1 MKTQNTKL
9 VFKKNSISELN
20 TKQLNQI
27 NGGTVISLSPMLPLS
42 IIISITPIL
51 NGSQGEDM
59 QSGQK

>member
-9 VFKKNSISELN
+9 VFKTSSISELN
-20 TKQLNQI
+20 AGQLNQI
-27 NGGTVISLSPMLPLS
+27 QGGTGSGMSPMLPS
-42 IIISITPIL
+42 IIGLTPIIM